1 MGSPEVEPSEGVG
14 SAEGV
19 GSLDGVGLP
28 ERVGSLGL
36 IRSWLVLC
44 NQNH

>member
-1 MGSPEVEPSEGVG
+1 MEGSPEGVG
-14 SAEGV
+14 SPERV

-36 IRSWLVLC
+36 NGSWIFLC

>member
-1 MGSPEVEPSEGVG
+1 MLVGSPEVEG
-14 SAEGV
+14 SPEGV

-36 IRSWLVLC
+36 NGSWILLC